1 MNEFKID
8 VEDNCLVLLS
18 GGIGAA
24 TLLACLKKQNVEQV
38 NALFFYY
45 GDYVS
50 NEKQC
55 AEKLANYYGINLRVM
70 DISNI
75 YGNNI
80 SVRYPVSF
88 KQVNDFYIPYRN
100 GVFVSVATA
109 VAYYLH
115 CSNIVWGTSSSSFNY
130 YSDCQQN
137 FVKTQKSAVH
147 FGTNGNVNLLVPFS
161 GLSKLDI
168 RRMGKEL
175 GIPLELTWSCAN
187 SNGNPCGTCFG
198 CIERNINFEI
208 LKTEDLQITKVCTQ

>member
-75 YGNNI
+75 YGNNM

-88 KQVNDFYIPYRN
+88 KQVDDFYIPYRN

-109 VAYYLH
+109 VAYYLR
-115 CSNIVWGTSSSSFNY
+115 CSSVVWGTSS
-130 YSDCQQN
+130 
-137 FVKTQKSAVH
+137 
-147 FGTNGNVNLLVPFS
+147 
-161 GLSKLDI
+161 
-168 RRMGKEL
+168 R
-175 GIPLELTWSCAN
+175 
-187 SNGNPCGTCFG
+187 TC
-198 CIERNINFEI
+198 
-208 LKTEDLQITKVCTQ
+208 

>member
-1 MNEFKID
+1 MKEFEID
-8 VEDNCLVLLS
+8 VTGNCLVLLS

-75 YGNNI
+75 YGNNMI
-80 SVRYPVSF
+80 VRYPVSF
-88 KQVNDFYIPYRN
+88 KQVNDFYVPYRN

-109 VAYYLH
+109 VAYYLR
-115 CSNIVWGTSSSSFNY
+115 CSNVVWGTSSSSFNY
-130 YSDCQQN
+130 YSDCQPN
-137 FVKTQKSAVH
+137 FVKTQKSSVH
-147 FGTNGNVNLLVPFS
+147 FGTDGNVRLITPFS
-161 GLSKLDI
+161 RLSKLDI
-168 RRMGKEL
+168 CRIGKRL
-175 GIPLELTWSCAN
+175 GAPLELTWSCAN
-187 SNGNPCGTCFG
+187 SNGDQCGKCFG
-198 CIERNINFEI
+198 CIERGINFET
-208 LKTEDLQITKVCTQ
+208 LRAENLRVTKVCTQ

>member
-24 TLLACLKKQNVEQV
+24 TLLACLKKQNVERV
-38 NALFFYY
+38 TALFFYY
-45 GDYVS
+45 GNCVS
-50 NEKQC
+50 KERQC
-55 AEKLANYYGINLRVM
+55 AEMLANYYGINLRVM
-70 DISNI
+70 GISNI
-75 YGNNI
+75 YGNNM
-80 SVRYPVSF
+80 SVKYPVKFES
-88 KQVNDFYIPYRN
+88 VNDFYIPYRN

-115 CSNIVWGTSSSSFNY
+115 CSNVVWGTSISSLKY
-130 YSDCQQN
+130 YSDCHPN
-137 FVKTQKSAVH
+137 FIQAQKSAVR
-147 FGTNGNVNLLVPFS
+147 FGTNGDVNLLVPF
-161 GLSKLDI
+161 LKFSKLDI
-168 RRMGKEL
+168 WRMGKEL

-187 SNGNPCGTCFG
+187 SNGNPCGKCFG

>member
-75 YGNNI
+75 YGNNM
-80 SVRYPVSF
+80 SVGYPVSF

-109 VAYYLH
+109 VAYYLR
-115 CSNIVWGTSSSSFNY
+115 CSSVVWGTSSSSFNY
-130 YSDCQQN
+130 YSDCQPN
-137 FVKTQKSAVH
+137 FVKTQKSTVH
-147 FGTNGNVNLLVPFS
+147 FGTNGNVNLLVPF
-161 GLSKLDI
+161 LEFSKLDI
-168 RRMGKEL
+168 WRMGEEL

-187 SNGNPCGTCFG
+187 SNGNPCGKCFG

>member
-18 GGIGAA
+18 GGIGTA
-24 TLLACLKKQNVEQV
+24 TLLACLKKQNVERV
-38 NALFFYY
+38 TALFFYY
-45 GDYVS
+45 GNCVS
-50 NEKQC
+50 KERQC
-55 AEKLANYYGINLRVM
+55 AEMLANYYDVNLRVM
-70 DISNI
+70 DISNV
-75 YGNNI
+75 YGKNM
-80 SVRYPVSF
+80 SVKYPVKFESID
-88 KQVNDFYIPYRN
+88 DFYIPYRN

-109 VAYYLH
+109 VAYYLR
-115 CSNIVWGTSSSSFNY
+115 CSSVVWGTSSSSFNY
-130 YSDCQQN
+130 YSDCQPN

-175 GIPLELTWSCAN
+175 DIPLELTWSCAN
-187 SNGNPCGTCFG
+187 SNENPCGKCFG